1 MKFPNLKKIIAP
13 NAALSVLLI
22 VLYLFT
28 WVMNYI
34 SFPDF
39 NNYDGAVSRITDLN
53 KSTSLIIIL
62 LITAFNLLLIDRFNY
77 KFNIIRTKTFL
88 PLFIYALLITTW
100 RESHILIFPHIAVS
114 IIILSMIFLFDMYR
128 NKLAVEQAFIG
139 SLLIG
144 VLTLF
149 NPVYSFIILIMWL
162 GFGLLNCFSIR
173 TFLASLMGTAIPWI
187 FYLSYHLFTGKEML
201 TFQHLEVDFTPDL
214 IFTQDEIHVR
224 IYVVSLL
231 LILIAGLAN
240 LYRNNF
246 NDSIQTRKY
255 LNYLVLLLL
264 MVLFPVLLL
273 SNNIL
278 SFLPLIAFGYAM
290 LLSHPFSLHKSK
302 WLTILFFI
310 FCAVNAAYFF
320 YNFTQALR

>member
-162 GFGLLNCFSIR
+162 GFGLLNCSSIR

-214 IFTQDEIHVR
+214 IFNQDEIHVR

>member
-39 NNYDGAVSRITDLN
+39 NNYDGAVSRITDIN

-214 IFTQDEIHVR
+214 IFNQDEIHVR

-264 MVLFPVLLL
+264 MVLIPVLLL